1 MQALHVLKR
10 HGLGVILT
18 IWGYH
23 EMLSRL
29 RFVLLNLT
37 KVVRTH
43 MHSVESTFVCILRD
57 GHVQQ
62 W

>member
-1 MQALHVLKR
+1 MQALRVLKR

-18 IWGYH
+18 IWGYYK
-23 EMLSRL
+23 MFSRL

-43 MHSVESTFVCILRD
+43 MHPVESTLSCILRGED
-57 GHVQQ
+57 VKQR
-62 W
+62 